1 MEIRPVKIR
10 DIEKVRELELSCI
23 REYFAETLENK
34 WEDSGLSLV
43 AEEDGEIVGFIF
55 AQMLHHIADE
65 DNLLWIENMGVHPYF
80 RRNMVGYQLL
90 RECVRLGREQ
100 GAGVAHAMIQPNNAP
115 SILMFK
121 KLGFF
126 MDRREVA
133 LMDLNDPNLKL

>member
-1 MEIRPVKIR
+1 MVLIVPYHQ
-10 DIEKVRELELSCI
+10 DLELI
-23 REYFAETLENK
+23 VIL
-34 WEDSGLSLV
+34 LV